1 MAVIARVKRTKARV
15 ILIWVTISQ
24 PRLVR
29 NRFAQYHKIFSSVVE
44 KFLKMILM
52 ASVYMTQQ
60 AVKLLSR
67 PGKYPPLVLNGQ
79 VDWDPNPDVYG

>member
-1 MAVIARVKRTKARV
+1 
-15 ILIWVTISQ
+15 
-24 PRLVR
+24 
-29 NRFAQYHKIFSSVVE
+29 
-44 KFLKMILM
+44 
-52 ASVYMTQQ
+52 MTQQ